1 MTATNTL
8 PIEGLDDVQYFG
20 RGPAGDQWLVR
31 FPNGYGAS
39 VIRGEHTYGETEG
52 FYEVGV
58 ITHDPRERSDIHL
71 AYDTPITKD
80 VLGWQSLYEVADVLL
95 RISRLP
101 ARV

>member
-1 MTATNTL
+1 METSKAL
-8 PIEGLDDVQYFG
+8 PIEGIEDVEYFD
-20 RGPAGDQWLVR
+20 RGPAGDQWLAR

-39 VIRGEHTYGETEG
+39 VIRGAYTYGGPEG

-58 ITHDPRERSDIHL
+58 ITYDPRERSEIRL
-71 AYDTPITKD
+71 TYDTPLTND
-80 VLGWQSLYEVADVLL
+80 VLGWQSLDEVADVLL